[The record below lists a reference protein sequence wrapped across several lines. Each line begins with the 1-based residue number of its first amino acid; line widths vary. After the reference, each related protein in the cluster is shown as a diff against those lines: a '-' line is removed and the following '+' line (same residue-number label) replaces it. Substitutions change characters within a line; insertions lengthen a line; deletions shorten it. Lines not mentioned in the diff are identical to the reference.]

1 MISMKL
7 TEKKN
12 IFISILDE
20 VLSQNGYISF
30 KSGGAPSFQNQKDRF
45 LVHFFMNFKDRGS
58 IDVSPVRISFSDV
71 ENIIL
76 EIGLPNID
84 LLEYKGKARLH
95 LPTIS
100 DMSVIESIKAWYE
113 KNGFVYED
121 YCHQVETEEE
131 VIRHAHAFLYYL
143 SHEGAAFIEHYGYL
157 PNILKEMDRLE
168 AEGEDWN
175 GILSGYGDR
184 LFRGIIISKLC
195 NDSNYEKKLSYCDQK
210 FTTVELLKDWQPY
223 WEKLK
228 ALLPAIEPKY
238 PYYK

>member
-1 MISMKL
+1 MKL
-7 TEKKN
+7 SDKKKL
-12 IFISILDE
+12 FWSILDPIMQE
-20 VLSQNGYISF
+20 KGYTPFKTGGDPSYVSIEEYLVKIFVFNFPNLGNIEAGGVCLSLPHVENYILSIGVPNKDMDVYLKNKRYFLYTVIHRTPGLSF
-30 KSGGAPSFQNQKDRF
+30 K
-45 LVHFFMNFKDRGS
+45 
-58 IDVSPVRISFSDV
+58 
-71 ENIIL
+71 
-76 EIGLPNID
+76 
-84 LLEYKGKARLH
+84 EY
-95 LPTIS
+95 
-100 DMSVIESIKAWYE
+100 YE
-113 KNGFVYED
+113 KIGVD
-121 YCHQVETEEE
+121 YAQNSYQQTQETEEE

-143 SHEGAAFIEHYGYL
+143 NHEGAAFIEHYGYL